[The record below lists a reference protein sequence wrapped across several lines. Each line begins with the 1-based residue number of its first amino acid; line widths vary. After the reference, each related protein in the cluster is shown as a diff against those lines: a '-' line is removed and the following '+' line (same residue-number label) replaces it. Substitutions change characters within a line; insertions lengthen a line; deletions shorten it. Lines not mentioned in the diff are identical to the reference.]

1 MKTVTVRDFRT
12 RPRQVREALQQEQE
26 AVLTVN
32 GRPVALLIPTDA
44 GTIDQTVETIRR
56 ARALEALRA
65 IRQESLAAGRA
76 RLTASEVEAVIART
90 RRARGRRVRERG

>member
-56 ARALEALRA
+56 ARGLQALRA

-76 RLTASEVEAVIART
+76 RVAASEIEAVIAKTRRT
-90 RRARGRRVRERG
+90 RGRRARARG

>member
-12 RPRQVREALQQEQE
+12 RPRQVREALQHEQE

-44 GTIDQTVETIRR
+44 GRIDETVEAVRR
-56 ARALEALRA
+56 APGLEALRA
-65 IRQESLAAGRA
+65 IRRESLA
-76 RLTASEVEAVIART
+76 SERVRRTTGAIDAVIART
-90 RRARGRRVRERG
+90 RRARGRRARARG